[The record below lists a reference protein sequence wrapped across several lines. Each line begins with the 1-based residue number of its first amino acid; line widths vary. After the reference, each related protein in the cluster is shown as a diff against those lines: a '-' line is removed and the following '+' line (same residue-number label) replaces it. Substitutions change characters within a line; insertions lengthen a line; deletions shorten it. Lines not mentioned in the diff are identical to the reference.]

1 MKMSGKKKA
10 LLWILTFAVG
20 FIIMWP
26 VYWIIKSSFTQQVD
40 LFKSPI
46 EYRPIHLTLDNYR
59 QLFQADGLTEY
70 LKGTVIITAVSLIL
84 SVFLCALAGYGFARC
99 QTKGLNAAFAFIM
112 FSTMIPG
119 TVTVIPLMTLWRHLG
134 LSDTFGG
141 LVILYF
147 SILIPFSTIM
157 YSGFISQIPSSLEEA
172 ARIDGA
178 TMAGAFVRIILPLL
192 KPIMATLCIINFITC
207 LNEFFT
213 PLMFTTKN
221 VKVMSLLM
229 SSIPKMNQYQMPWGA
244 ISAAGCMM
252 LLPAILFI
260 VCFEKNIMGGL
271 MMGSIK
277 Q

>member
-1 MKMSGKKKA
+1 MQLSKWKKRA
-10 LLWILTFAVG
+10 LWIPTAVIV

-46 EYRPIHLTLDNYR
+46 DYFPAQWTLENYK
-59 QLFQADGLTEY
+59 LLVNAAGLPEY
-70 LKGTVIITAVSLIL
+70 LKGTIIITLATLVL
-84 SVFLCALAGYGFARC
+84 SVLLCALAGYGFARC
-99 QTKGLNAAFAFIM
+99 QTRGLNLAFAFIM

-119 TVTVIPLMTLWRHLG
+119 TVTVIPLMTMWRNLG
-134 LSDTFGG
+134 LSDTYTG
-141 LVILYF
+141 LTILYF
-147 SILIPFSTIM
+147 SIVIPFSTVL
-157 YSGFISQIPSSLEEA
+157 YTGFISQIPSTLEEA

-178 TMAGAFVRIILPLL
+178 SMVGAFFKIILPLL
-192 KPIMATLCIINFITC
+192 KPIMATLSIINLITC
-207 LNEFFT
+207 MNEFFT

-229 SSIPKMNQYQMPWGA
+229 SAIPKMNQYQMPWGA
-244 ISAAGCMM
+244 ISAAGCIM
-252 LLPAILFI
+252 LFPVIVFI

-271 MMGSIK
+271 MMGSVK

>member
-1 MKMSGKKKA
+1 MSGKKKI
-10 LLWILTFAVG
+10 LLWVLTLAVG
-20 FIIMWP
+20 FLIMWP
-26 VYWIIKSSFTQQVD
+26 VYWIIKSSFTQQAD

-46 EYRPIHLTLDNYR
+46 EYRLVNLTLDNYR
-59 QLFQADGLTEY
+59 QLFEAAGLTEY
-70 LKGTVIITAVSLIL
+70 LKGTIIVTAVTLIMSL
-84 SVFLCALAGYGFARC
+84 FLCALAGYGFARC
-99 QTKGLNAAFAFIM
+99 QTKGLNTAFAFIM
-112 FSTMIPG
+112 FSTMIPS
-119 TVTVIPLMTLWRHLG
+119 TVTMIPLMTLWRNLG
-134 LSDTFGG
+134 LSDTYLGII
-141 LVILYF
+141 VLYF
-147 SILIPFSTIM
+147 SIVIPFSTIM
-157 YSGFISQIPSSLEEA
+157 YSGFISQIPPTLEEA
-172 ARIDGA
+172 ARIDGT
-178 TMAGAFVRIILPLL
+178 TMAGAFIRIIIPLL

>member
-1 MKMSGKKKA
+1 MKISVKKKIV
-10 LLWILTFAVG
+10 LWMITLATVFL
-20 FIIMWP
+20 IMWP

-59 QLFQADGLTEY
+59 ILFGAAGLADY
-70 LKGTVIITAVSLIL
+70 LKGTLIITIATLVL

-99 QTKGLNAAFAFIM
+99 QTKGLNAMFAFIM

-119 TVTVIPLMTLWRHLG
+119 TVTVIPLMTLWRKLG
-134 LSDTFGG
+134 LSDTYSG
-141 LVILYF
+141 LTVLYF
-147 SILIPFSTIM
+147 SIVIPFSTVM
-157 YSGFISQIPSSLEEA
+157 YTSFISQIPPSLEEA

-178 TMAGAFVRIILPLL
+178 TMAGAFMRIILPLL
-192 KPIMATLCIINFITC
+192 KPIMATLGIINFITC

-221 VKVMSLLM
+221 VKVMSMLM
-229 SSIPKMNQYQMPWGA
+229 STIPKVNQYQMPWGA

-252 LLPAILFI
+252 LLPVIVFIL
-260 VCFEKNIMGGL
+260 CFEKQIMGGL
-271 MMGSIK
+271 MMGSVK

>member
-1 MKMSGKKKA
+1 MKMPKRKSA
-10 LLWILTFAVG
+10 VLWIFTIIVG

-26 VYWIIKSSFTQQVD
+26 VYWIVKSSFTKQID

-46 EYRPIHLTLDNYR
+46 EYMPVNLTLDNYR
-59 QLFQADGLTEY
+59 QLMDAAGLTDY
-70 LKGTVIITAVSLIL
+70 LKGTILITAASLFL

-99 QTKGLNAAFAFIM
+99 QNKGINIAFAFIM

-119 TVTVIPLMTLWRHLG
+119 TVTVIPLMTMWRRMG
-134 LSDTFGG
+134 LSDTFSG
-141 LVILYF
+141 LTILYF
-147 SILIPFSTIM
+147 SLLIPFSTVM
-157 YSGFISQIPSSLEEA
+157 YAGFISQIPPSLEEA

-178 TMAGAFVRIILPLL
+178 TMFGAFTKVILPLL
-192 KPIMATLCIINFITC
+192 KPIMATLSIINFITC
-207 LNEFFT
+207 LNEFFI

-229 SSIPKMNQYQMPWGA
+229 SSIPKLNQYQMPWGA
-244 ISAAGCMM
+244 ISAAGCLM

-260 VCFEKNIMGGL
+260 VIFEKNIMGGL

>member
-1 MKMSGKKKA
+1 MRMSKKKKI
-10 LLWILTFAVG
+10 LLWFFTLIVG

-26 VYWIIKSSFTQQVD
+26 VYWIVKSSFTQQVD

-46 EYRPIHLTLDNYR
+46 EYFSTHWTLENYKVLVDAAGML
-59 QLFQADGLTEY
+59 QY
-70 LKGTVIITAVSLIL
+70 LKGTVILTVVSLIL
-84 SVFLCALAGYGFARC
+84 SVFFCALAGYGFARC
-99 QTKGLNAAFAFIM
+99 QTKGINLAFAFIM

-119 TVTVIPLMTLWRHLG
+119 TVTVIPLMTMWRKLG
-134 LSDTFGG
+134 LSDTYTG
-141 LVILYF
+141 LSVLYF
-147 SILIPFSTIM
+147 SLLIPFSTVL
-157 YSGFISQIPSSLEEA
+157 YTGFISQIPSSLEEA
-172 ARIDGA
+172 ARIDGS
-178 TMAGAFVRIILPLL
+178 TMWGAFVKIIFPLL
-192 KPIMATLCIINFITC
+192 KPIMATLSIINFITC

-229 SSIPKMNQYQMPWGA
+229 SSIPKMNQYQMPWGS
-244 ISAAGCMM
+244 ISAAGCLM

-260 VCFEKNIMGGL
+260 VVFEKNIMGGL

>member
-1 MKMSGKKKA
+1 MRISKKKK
-10 LLWILTFAVG
+10 LVLWCFTLVVG

-26 VYWIIKSSFTQQVD
+26 VYWIVKSSFTQQTD

-46 EYRPIHLTLDNYR
+46 EYFSLNWTFDNYR
-59 QLFQADGLTEY
+59 RLIDAAGMLDY
-70 LKGTVIITAVSLIL
+70 LKGTIIITAAALVL
-84 SVFLCALAGYGFARC
+84 SVLLCALAGYGFARC
-99 QTKGLNAAFAFIM
+99 QTRGINLAFAFIT

-119 TVTVIPLMTLWRHLG
+119 TVTVIPLMTMWRKLG
-134 LSDTFGG
+134 LSDTYSG
-141 LVILYF
+141 LIILYF
-147 SILIPFSTIM
+147 SILIPFSTIL
-157 YSGFISQIPSSLEEA
+157 YTGFISQIPPSLEEA

-178 TMAGAFVRIILPLL
+178 TMVGAFVKIIMPLL
-192 KPIMATLCIINFITC
+192 KPIMATLSIINFITC

-213 PLMFTTKN
+213 PLMFTTTN

-229 SSIPKMNQYQMPWGA
+229 SSIPKVNQYQMPWGA
-244 ISAAGCMM
+244 ISAAGCLM

>member
-1 MKMSGKKKA
+1 MKKSKIKKA
-10 LLWILTFAVG
+10 LLWIPTAAVS
-20 FIIMWP
+20 FLIMWP
-26 VYWIIKSSFTQQVD
+26 VYWIVKSSFTGQTD

-46 EYRPIHLTLDNYR
+46 QYLPVNITLANYK
-59 QLFQADGLTEY
+59 LLVDAAGLTEY
-70 LKGTVIITAVSLIL
+70 LKGTIIITLASLVL

-99 QTKGLNAAFAFIM
+99 QTKGINIAFAFVM

-119 TVTVIPLMTLWRHLG
+119 TVTVIPLMTMWRNLG
-134 LSDTFGG
+134 LSDTFPG
-141 LVILYF
+141 LIILYF
-147 SILIPFSTIM
+147 SILIPFSTVM
-157 YSGFISQIPSSLEEA
+157 YTGFISQIPPSLEEA

-178 TMAGAFVRIILPLL
+178 TMLGAFTRIILPLL
-192 KPIMATLCIINFITC
+192 KPIMATLSIINFITC

-244 ISAAGCMM
+244 ISAAGCLM

-260 VCFEKNIMGGL
+260 VLFEKNIMGGL